1 MENKEKE
8 KYNKWNS
15 RRWRVSVWAMI
26 SATLLMGYSLY
37 NNVDLPWIS
46 GAITLLIAIPMAYIG
61 AESYTKKFQS
71 HDYSGDK

>member
-1 MENKEKE
+1 MEDKE

-15 RRWRVSVWAMI
+15 RRWRVSVWAML

-37 NNVDLPWIS
+37 KNLDLPWIS

-61 AESYTKKFQS
+61 AESYTKVSYDRNHSIDEK
-71 HDYSGDK
+71 